1 MGRFLNPGN
10 KAFQKTLKSEI
21 YVDKTMLLAY
31 TNKVIGSDM
40 ACICNSRPRRFGKS
54 ITANMLAAYYSRG
67 CDSFDMFSTLKVGRL
82 DSFETNLNKYDVIH
96 IDVQWCMMD
105 AGEVQNTVKYINNGI
120 LDELI
125 IAYGDVI
132 PDTVK
137 TAYGAMSYIN
147 AATGNTFVIIIDEWD
162 VLIRDEANNK
172 ELQEEYINFLRGMFK
187 GTEPTKYIAL
197 AYLTGILPIKKL
209 KTQSALNNFEEFTML
224 DAGALASYIG
234 FTDDEVRELCDRYD
248 MDFEEARAWYNGYKL
263 VSHSKYGVKKYAMYS
278 PKSVVE
284 AMLKHKF
291 GTYWNQTETYEALK
305 VYIQMNMDGLK
316 DAVIKML
323 AGESEKINT
332 GTFENDMTSFA
343 TKDDVL
349 TLLVHLGYLTYDSE
363 TEEVSI
369 PNREVSKEYL
379 NAISTMDWDE
389 VSKSIKA
396 SQKLLESLW
405 NMNGAAVADGID
417 KAHNEISI
425 LRYNDE
431 NSLSC
436 TINLAFY
443 SAREYYSIV
452 RELPTGKGFAD
463 VCFIPRVSHLDKPA
477 VVIEL
482 KYDKNVDGAISQIK
496 SRQYVEALKDYKGN
510 LLLVGINY
518 DKKTKEH
525 QCVIEKWKL

>member
-1 MGRFLNPGN
+1 M
-10 KAFQKTLKSEI
+10 
-21 YVDKTMLLAY
+21 
-31 TNKVIGSDM
+31 
-40 ACICNSRPRRFGKS
+40 
-54 ITANMLAAYYSRG
+54 
-67 CDSFDMFSTLKVGRL
+67 
-82 DSFETNLNKYDVIH
+82 
-96 IDVQWCMMD
+96 
-105 AGEVQNTVKYINNGI
+105 
-120 LDELI
+120 
-125 IAYGDVI
+125 
-132 PDTVK
+132 
-137 TAYGAMSYIN
+137 
-147 AATGNTFVIIIDEWD
+147 
-162 VLIRDEANNK
+162 
-172 ELQEEYINFLRGMFK
+172 
-187 GTEPTKYIAL
+187 
-197 AYLTGILPIKKL
+197 
-209 KTQSALNNFEEFTML
+209 
-224 DAGALASYIG
+224 
-234 FTDDEVRELCDRYD
+234 
-248 MDFEEARAWYNGYKL
+248 
-263 VSHSKYGVKKYAMYS
+263 
-278 PKSVVE
+278 
-284 AMLKHKF
+284 
-291 GTYWNQTETYEALK
+291 
-305 VYIQMNMDGLK
+305 
-316 DAVIKML
+316 
-323 AGESEKINT
+323 
-332 GTFENDMTSFA
+332 
-343 TKDDVL
+343 
-349 TLLVHLGYLTYDSE
+349 
-363 TEEVSI
+363 
-369 PNREVSKEYL
+369 SKEYL

-496 SRQYVEALKDYKGN
+496 SRLYVDALKDYKGN